1 VAQTLGIVDIVW
13 RGQKLAAERGASLR
27 LGGVKNNPVIT
38 GRQVHRAGEMEPSE
52 ITATIPLMR
61 GQRLLDIVGDGRE
74 GELQC
79 ICDTG
84 QTYVFADAFLSNR
97 PTVTGG
103 EGGKVELIWMAG
115 EAEELLNG

>member
-1 VAQTLGIVDIVW
+1 MAQTLGIIDIVW
-13 RGQKLAAERGASLR
+13 RGRRLAVERGASLK
-27 LGGVKNNPVIT
+27 LGGVKNNAVIT
-38 GRQVHRAGEMEPSE
+38 GRQVHRAGEMEASE

-61 GQRLLDIVGDGRE
+61 GQRILDVYGDGRE

-97 PTVTGG
+97 PEMTGG
-103 EGGKVELIWMAG
+103 EGGKIELTWMAG
-115 EAEELLNG
+115 EGEELLNG